1 MLRRA
6 TVVFIITVMIAL
18 IAAPS
23 CCEAEASDRQ
33 IKTLRGDV
41 SSVDW
46 VGGILVVKWLEEEF
60 DAYQETTFMVPDDF
74 KITQGTYTIGLADLE
89 IGDSLIV
96 TYYESAD
103 GSTELISINDM
114 APLRN

>member
-6 TVVFIITVMIAL
+6 TIIFVIAGMIML
-18 IAAPS
+18 IAATS
-23 CCEAEASDRQ
+23 CCEDRQ
-33 IKTLRGDV
+33 IKTLRGEV

-60 DAYQETTFMVPDDF
+60 DAYQETTFMVPDNF
-74 KITQGTYTIGLADLE
+74 KITQRTETIGLADLE

-103 GSTELISINDM
+103 GSTELVSIDDM
-114 APLRN
+114 APLQN